1 LQNRQKSNAKK
12 IHVDTLSLYV
22 RVRVS
27 YLAMTVTVDPRRTYS
42 VLVVATLY
50 TCMIIAFC
58 STVS

>member
-1 LQNRQKSNAKK
+1 
-12 IHVDTLSLYV
+12 VDTLSLYV